1 MAMQMYFISYR
12 GDFSQQTSR
21 EIQQLV
27 HDRGGFILMVTKTGQ
42 VVVLDDAEAQSAAKH
57 PSIKSIGGVTLN
69 PHGVAAERLQ
79 RIFAENLSK
88 QVDLS
93 KLTGQRT

>member
-1 MAMQMYFISYR
+1 MAMQMYFISYW
-12 GDFSQQTSR
+12 DSFSEQVSH

-42 VVVLDDAEAQSAAKH
+42 VVALDDAEAPTVGKH
-57 PSIKSIGGVTLN
+57 PSVRSIGGVTLN
-69 PHGVAAERLQ
+69 PYGVAAERLQ
-79 RIFAENLSK
+79 VIFAENLSK

-93 KLTGQRT
+93 KLTR